1 MAQKKKVKKASWL
14 KTVLI
19 YIFFPLII
27 WSLAFVAWL
36 YWDSI
41 TAPFSTEKTKD
52 RDTLGT
58 TRPPEKSE
66 KVPAPAKRSQEKIL
80 DADRKK
86 LEDVL
91 KQRQ

>member
-1 MAQKKKVKKASWL
+1 MAQKKKVKKAGWF
-14 KTVLI
+14 KTALI
-19 YIFFPLII
+19 YTFFPLFV

-41 TAPFSTEKTKD
+41 TAPFSADKAKE
-52 RDTLGT
+52 RDTL
-58 TRPPEKSE
+58 RPTVPLEKSD
-66 KVPAPAKRSQEKIL
+66 KGPAPAKRSQENIL
-80 DADRKK
+80 DDDRKK